1 MNYFPVQESFKAN
14 SSVLSLSYK
23 QMHHSG
29 EGIVH
34 KYYAEKP

>member
-1 MNYFPVQESFKAN
+1 MMSYFPVQESFKAN
-14 SSVLSLSYK
+14 NCSVLSLSYK

-34 KYYAEKP
+34 KY